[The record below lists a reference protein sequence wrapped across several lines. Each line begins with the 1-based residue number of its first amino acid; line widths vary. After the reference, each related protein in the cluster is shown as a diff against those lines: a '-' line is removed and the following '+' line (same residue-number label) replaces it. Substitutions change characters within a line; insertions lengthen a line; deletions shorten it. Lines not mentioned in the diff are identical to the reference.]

1 MSFLSVTCNPKSPSG
16 HWHTAEIVIA
26 YQTEAYFR
34 AWDHH
39 LTHSRALG
47 LQKNN
52 QKLVENRSCAGQSP
66 VSKVGKAR
74 PRGDQ
79 PGVQIGE
86 ADWGSGPA
94 GTWARRSDAR
104 PSEVGPV
111 LRRPTSRPT
120 WSPCPSRMLPP
131 DWPINLLG
139 RHSADTSDGLPARE
153 QQRPSRGI

>member
-34 AWDHH
+34 AWDHN

-52 QKLVENRSCAGQSP
+52 QKLVENRSCAGQSL
-66 VSKVGKAR
+66 VSKVGKAW

-79 PGVQIGE
+79 PGVQSGE
-86 ADWGSGPA
+86 AAQPGLGP
-94 GTWARRSDAR
+94 RRSDAR
-104 PSEVGPV
+104 PSEVGPQLAYCLCSGGLLPV
-111 LRRPTSRPT
+111 QRGLLVPPRRCLQT
-120 WSPCPSRMLPP
+120 
-131 DWPINLLG
+131 
-139 RHSADTSDGLPARE
+139 GL
-153 QQRPSRGI
+153 